1 MNRKPKFGGE
11 ALRLGT
17 LGLLLTA
24 LASCTSVSQI
34 WEEEPEFGLPAS
46 QTIQSTDVQSN
57 SVAEPASTPAD
68 FYGNLPTGPR
78 NTGTYPEIGVD
89 PVSRIESVSQ
99 AEIDAV
105 TVQMQLLA
113 ADHEAGR
120 ISTAVYQQRLAY
132 LQALARRH
140 SSDMLEQIGEP
151 AS

>member
-1 MNRKPKFGGE
+1 MNKKPKFGGGT
-11 ALRLGT
+11 LRLGT
-17 LGLLLTA
+17 LGLLLAA

-46 QTIQSTDVQSN
+46 QTSQSPDVQSD
-57 SVAEPASTPAD
+57 STPAPASTPAD

-89 PVSRIESVSQ
+89 PVSRIETVSQ
-99 AEIDAV
+99 AEIDALAA
-105 TVQMQLLA
+105 QMRLLA
-113 ADHEAGR
+113 TDHEAGR